1 MSYITTVTGKHFYP
15 MKPEEQDIDL
25 VDIAHALS
33 LLCRANGH
41 FRIFYSVA
49 QHSLACAHEAIARG
63 CSPEVILGCLLHDAS
78 EAYLSDV
85 TRPVKRNL
93 PQYLEAEERLQ
104 SEIWNRFI
112 GRELTKYELEQ
123 ICEIDDLM
131 LSMEF
136 HQLMP
141 EDLNDDYQGL
151 VADVVCEY
159 KNPEEVK
166 KQFIQAAVLDIEV
179 ERLLEEEYWLIDVL
193 PSQMPESKAEEYFGL
208 EQGFL
213 SSERITGL
221 YQKFAEIMLLL
232 AQVFEAAMHTA
243 PEDVWTERPDDAAIQ
258 NALVAHAQGGSMILL
273 LPKEHT
279 LVMLN
284 AGDLNM
290 TVFHPT
296 EQILSLLR
304 GAAEEKG
311 LYLWQTPQIQRIK
324 KYEEYFCK
332 ANCLLKKEV
341 RSKEEIAELRSLV
354 GELES
359 YYGSAEWKKDFADDE
374 AGLLPKK
381 LKRGVLS
388 EDGIY
393 DLLEE
398 YKEVSP

>member
-49 QHSLACAHEAIARG
+49 QHSLACAHEALARG

-104 SEIWNRFI
+104 NEIWNRFI
-112 GRELTKYELEQ
+112 GRELTKDELEQ

-151 VADVVCEY
+151 VADVACEY

-166 KQFIQAAVLDIEV
+166 RQFIQTAVYDIEV

-193 PSQMPESKAEEYFGL
+193 PSQTPEDKAEEYFRL
-208 EQGFL
+208 EQEYL
-213 SSERITGL
+213 KNELQSEL
-221 YQKFAEIMLLL
+221 YQNFADIMLLL
-232 AQVFEAAMHTA
+232 SNSFETA
-243 PEDVWTERPDDAAIQ
+243 LCTMPEDMWTFRPDDAAIQ
-258 NALVAHAQGGSMILL
+258 NAFAAHTQSGSVLLL
-273 LPKEHT
+273 LPKEQT
-279 LVMLN
+279 LVSLN
-284 AGDLNM
+284 AKDLNM
-290 TVFHPT
+290 TVFHPA

>member
-1 MSYITTVTGKHFYP
+1 MY
-15 MKPEEQDIDL
+15 
-25 VDIAHALS
+25 
-33 LLCRANGH
+33 
-41 FRIFYSVA
+41 
-49 QHSLACAHEAIARG
+49 
-63 CSPEVILGCLLHDAS
+63 
-78 EAYLSDV
+78 
-85 TRPVKRNL
+85 
-93 PQYLEAEERLQ
+93 
-104 SEIWNRFI
+104 
-112 GRELTKYELEQ
+112 
-123 ICEIDDLM
+123 
-131 LSMEF
+131 
-136 HQLMP
+136 
-141 EDLNDDYQGL
+141 
-151 VADVVCEY
+151 
-159 KNPEEVK
+159 
-166 KQFIQAAVLDIEV
+166 DIEV

-193 PSQMPESKAEEYFGL
+193 PSQMPKSKAEEYFRL

-232 AQVFEAAMHTA
+232 AQGFEAAMHTA
-243 PEDVWTERPDDAAIQ
+243 PEDMWTFRPDDAAIQ
-258 NALVAHAQGGSMILL
+258 NAFAAHTQSGSVLLL
-273 LPKEHT
+273 LPKEQT
-279 LVMLN
+279 LVSLN
-284 AGDLNM
+284 AKDLNM

-296 EQILSLLR
+296 EKVLSLIR
-304 GAAEEKG
+304 RPAEERG
-311 LYLWQTPQIQRIK
+311 LYIWQTPQIQRIK

-341 RSKEEIAELRSLV
+341 RSKEEITELCSLV